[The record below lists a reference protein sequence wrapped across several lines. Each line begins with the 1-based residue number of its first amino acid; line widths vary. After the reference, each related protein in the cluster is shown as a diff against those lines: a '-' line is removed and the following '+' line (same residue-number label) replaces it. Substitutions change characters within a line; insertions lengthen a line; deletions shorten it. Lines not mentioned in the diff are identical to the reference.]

1 MLMTPVQLRETLS
14 RNIKTRRKQLKMT
27 QETLA
32 ENTGLAVQT
41 INDIEGC
48 RSWVSDKTLT
58 KIADTLKTSPGALL
72 VPYSPKE
79 SGNDF
84 SETEFALAELKLTLQ
99 KTIGEIIDGK
109 IKHLTLGKQN

>member
-1 MLMTPVQLRETLS
+1 MTPAQLRETLS

-27 QETLA
+27 QENLA

-58 KIADTLKTSPGALL
+58 KIAETLKTFPGALL
-72 VPYSPKE
+72 VPHSTNQNNK
-79 SGNDF
+79 NF
-84 SETEFALAELKLTLQ
+84 SKTEVALAELKLDIQ
-99 KTIGEIIDGK
+99 KKIGEIIDDK
-109 IKHLTLGKQN
+109 IEKLKQ

>member
-1 MLMTPVQLRETLS
+1 MTPAQLRETLS

-27 QETLA
+27 QENLA

-58 KIADTLKTSPGALL
+58 KIAETLKTFPGALL
-72 VPYSPKE
+72 VPHSINQNNK
-79 SGNDF
+79 NF
-84 SETEFALAELKLTLQ
+84 SETEVALAELKLDIQ
-99 KTIGEIIDGK
+99 KKIGEIIDEK
-109 IKHLTLGKQN
+109 IEKLKQ